1 MITNARIV
9 SIGVSSISIK
19 MVQGGA
25 GDLGDGSPQWGLG
38 VKAWYWVWGTL
49 SPEAGIMFFQK
60 LKHLCI

>member
-1 MITNARIV
+1 MRDCKNFMITNARIV

-38 VKAWYWVWGTL
+38 VKAWYWVWGT
-49 SPEAGIMFFQK
+49 
-60 LKHLCI
+60 

>member
-25 GDLGDGSPQWGLG
+25 GDLGDGSSE
-38 VKAWYWVWGTL
+38 VFVNYNDN
-49 SPEAGIMFFQK
+49 
-60 LKHLCI
+60 